1 MLATLAISLNT
12 LTAMELSIQPH
23 KENLRVLLVNTSDVP
38 VKVAGGLAW
47 GDFYEGINLKLR
59 ITGDDGKVH
68 PFRAFVSADP
78 ISPKR
83 TRLLYPSVILGRDI
97 PLGFLKSAYSLTP
110 GKYRIQAAYNEV
122 SPDSQHP
129 ALLLQSNEVAVEI
142 R

>member
-1 MLATLAISLNT
+1 MTEPMIEEAAAWLEQLFAPWVRSLG
-12 LTAMELSIQPH
+12 
-23 KENLRVLLVNTSDVP
+23 LRP